1 MTWHGPRRRIAFDP
15 AAAARPGV
23 NARLG
28 TEPGFI
34 VP

>member
-1 MTWHGPRRRIAFDP
+1 MTWHGPRRRMACDP
-15 AAAARPGV
+15 AAAAAGV

-28 TEPGFI
+28 AEPGSI